1 MHPIDQ
7 EIDRFQLSMM
17 DLESMVDQ
25 NSNAR
30 LVDLFVEILSLKE
43 LRTVLNLSS
52 QIKVF
57 VVDLKE
63 YFEREGM
70 QLQCFFER
78 KKRLRSA
85 VNTSNIYLNAGLDRI
100 EFFIFS

>member
-1 MHPIDQ
+1 MPPIDQ

-43 LRTVLNLSS
+43 LRTVLNLS
-52 QIKVF
+52 
-57 VVDLKE
+57 
-63 YFEREGM
+63 
-70 QLQCFFER
+70 
-78 KKRLRSA
+78 
-85 VNTSNIYLNAGLDRI
+85 
-100 EFFIFS
+100 

>member
-1 MHPIDQ
+1 
-7 EIDRFQLSMM
+7 MM
-17 DLESMVDQ
+17 DLKSMVD
-25 NSNAR
+25 
-30 LVDLFVEILSLKE
+30 LFAQILLLKE

-85 VNTSNIYLNAGLDRI
+85 VNSSNIL
-100 EFFIFS
+100 IFN